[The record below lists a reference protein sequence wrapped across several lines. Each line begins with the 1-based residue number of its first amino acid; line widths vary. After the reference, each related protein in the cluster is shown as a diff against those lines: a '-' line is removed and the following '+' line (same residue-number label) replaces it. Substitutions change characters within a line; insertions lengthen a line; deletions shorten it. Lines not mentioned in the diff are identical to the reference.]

1 MTMQEL
7 LAPGRFVD
15 SNTPSIEAFAHR
27 VTAELRDETDRIVRL
42 YRAVR
47 DSIVYDP
54 YVDVFD
60 QQNYRAS
67 SVLAAGRGFCIGKSA
82 VLAAT
87 ARVIGVP
94 ARVGYADVRNHL
106 TSRRL
111 RERTKSDIFIWH
123 FLCRSLH
130 RREMGQSDPGIR
142 SGALRT
148 GRIETTRVRW
158 PARFTVSSL

>member
-27 VTAELRDETDRIVRL
+27 VTAGLRDETDRIVRL

-60 QQNYRAS
+60 QQKIAPVACWPQAAVFAS
-67 SVLAAGRGFCIGKSA
+67 A
-82 VLAAT
+82 
-87 ARVIGVP
+87 
-94 ARVGYADVRNHL
+94 
-106 TSRRL
+106 SRR
-111 RERTKSDIFIWH
+111 
-123 FLCRSLH
+123 C
-130 RREMGQSDPGIR
+130 
-142 SGALRT
+142 
-148 GRIETTRVRW
+148 
-158 PARFTVSSL
+158 